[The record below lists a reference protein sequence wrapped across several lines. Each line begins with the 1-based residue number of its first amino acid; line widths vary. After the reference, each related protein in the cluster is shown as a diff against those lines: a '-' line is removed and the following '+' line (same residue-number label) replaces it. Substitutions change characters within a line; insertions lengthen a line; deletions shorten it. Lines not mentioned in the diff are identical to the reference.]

1 MPAGAVSQ
9 YLDPMPMPV
18 ITEVELLV
26 FELSG
31 QRYGVSLSAVREV
44 VRAVA
49 VTPLPGAPPV
59 VEGAID
65 VRGRVVPVLDLR
77 ARFGL
82 PPRALD
88 PDQQLILAIAG
99 GRLVAVRADRVAW
112 LFSVPATEIEEAA
125 QVTPTLRRFAG
136 VAKLADGLVLIHDLE
151 AFLSQAE
158 AESLEGALAAAEQS
172 AGGAD

>member
-1 MPAGAVSQ
+1 MS
-9 YLDPMPMPV
+9 L
-18 ITEVELLV
+18 ITQVELLV

-31 QRYGVSLSAVREV
+31 QRYGLSLSAVREV

-49 VTPLPGAPPV
+49 ITPLPGAPPV

-82 PPRALD
+82 PPHALD
-88 PDQQLILAIAG
+88 PDQQLILARAG
-99 GRLVAVRADRVAW
+99 RRLVAVRADRVAR
-112 LFSVPATEIEEAA
+112 LDSVPATAIEVAT
-125 QVTPTLRRFAG
+125 QVTPTLRHLAG
-136 VAKLADGLVLIHDLE
+136 VARLTDGLVLIHDLE
-151 AFLSQAE
+151 TFLSQAE
-158 AESLEGALAAAEQS
+158 AESLEDALAVAERS